1 MKKFARVI
9 SADSHVME
17 PPDLWEKALGDR
29 YADYTPRRIDE
40 HLGKKGSFFFT
51 GHQVLKYGRSDYE
64 AQKIGFQEAGWKPEV
79 RVRFQK
85 EAGVDAE
92 LMNATYML
100 LIMQGRQRVMCPDPW
115 SATERA
121 REKILLI
128 DSRQDVGY
136 AALEDAIADA
146 RHPERAQL
154 ALARLRDVG
163 PSHRRWP
170 VPLGVQRTQ
179 RCFTPGYELLLEVVH
194 SLAITPRCRMRRYVT
209 EVLPQPCSIDMMRQT
224 GKTELG
230 FLPSFRC
237 YPFESR

>member
-1 MKKFARVI
+1 MDDRRLRHRRRRLPARAPRDGRDSDRVRNLCLGDHPDGPAARRLAHLLGHGARQRGRLFRSLADDHERAARPADVLRRADCLAHGAAPAGLARAAHRALTLYSKRARSMKFARVI

-100 LIMQGRQRVMCPDPW
+100 LIMQGRQRAVV
-115 SATERA
+115 RA
-121 REKILLI
+121 
-128 DSRQDVGY
+128 
-136 AALEDAIADA
+136 AA
-146 RHPERAQL
+146 
-154 ALARLRDVG
+154 
-163 PSHRRWP
+163 
-170 VPLGVQRTQ
+170 
-179 RCFTPGYELLLEVVH
+179 
-194 SLAITPRCRMRRYVT
+194 
-209 EVLPQPCSIDMMRQT
+209 
-224 GKTELG
+224 
-230 FLPSFRC
+230 
-237 YPFESR
+237 